1 MLPVEHWE
9 TSCANP
15 GHFLLKDD
23 IRGNQ
28 GIIIIFYYLIQNIN
42 VVVVVICL
50 QDKHNNNGVS

>member
-42 VVVVVICL
+42 VDGCCDL
-50 QDKHNNNGVS
+50 SSG